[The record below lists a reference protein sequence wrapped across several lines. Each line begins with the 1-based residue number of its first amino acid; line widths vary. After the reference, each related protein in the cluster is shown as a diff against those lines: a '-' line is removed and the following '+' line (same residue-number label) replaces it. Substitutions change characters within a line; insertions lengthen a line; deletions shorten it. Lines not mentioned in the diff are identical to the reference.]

1 MTRELVR
8 VDVYLPKESGLS
20 IRFFIVMESK
30 RTLLVAL
37 NTSPRRRGL
46 SLSVMAKLFAK
57 PASREKYLDEPTN
70 DLDRDGRQAILQFLR
85 ERENGVLLISHDREC
100 LDLCEEVRELSDRG
114 LSKFGGGWLA
124 YTEAREL
131 ALGKIDPA
139 HHAAEHSLFR

>member
-1 MTRELVR
+1 MMWSSSSRLQLSTQRSAT
-8 VDVYLPKESGLS
+8 PFCQGLS
-20 IRFFIVMESK
+20 KDV
-30 RTLLVAL
+30 RTGLIFRHRTAAG
-37 NTSPRRRGL
+37 TSTPY
-46 SLSVMAKLFAK
+46 F
-57 PASREKYLDEPTN
+57 ASRSKIRNLGA
-70 DLDRDGRQAILQFLR
+70 DRDGRQAVLQFLR

-100 LDLCEEVRELSDRG
+100 LDLCEEVRELSNRG